1 MASYFFQLFQPFKA
15 IAVVGQSHET
25 GGNNRPKKGWVV
37 VGKKEKRKLTFRL
50 TAGGRLS
57 KSTASIVGICDR
69 IFRLVLVVAE
79 TPAVQQDTRL
89 IAGRRDSE
97 EFE

>member
-1 MASYFFQLFQPFKA
+1 
-15 IAVVGQSHET
+15 
-25 GGNNRPKKGWVV
+25 

-69 IFRLVLVVAE
+69 IFRLVPVVAE
-79 TPAVQQDTRL
+79 TPAVQQDTRF

>member
-1 MASYFFQLFQPFKA
+1 M
-15 IAVVGQSHET
+15 
-25 GGNNRPKKGWVV
+25 
-37 VGKKEKRKLTFRL
+37 GKKEKRKLTFRL

-69 IFRLVLVVAE
+69 IFRLVVAE
-79 TPAVQQDTRL
+79 TPAVQQDTRF